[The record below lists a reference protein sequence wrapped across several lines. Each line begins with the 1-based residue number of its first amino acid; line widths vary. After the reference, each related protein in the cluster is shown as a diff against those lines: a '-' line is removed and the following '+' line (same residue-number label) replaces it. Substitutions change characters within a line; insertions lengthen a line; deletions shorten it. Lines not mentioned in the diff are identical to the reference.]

1 MASSNRQINVRNI
14 KHAKKVFNEYL
25 QNAARP
31 EHFLSVDDE
40 TAPLRRMDCGI
51 LTSTRRS
58 FIGLRMRWSDENGRW
73 KMIDGSTIVAEDEMF
88 RFLAMILSTTDIRC
102 PIKLWEKLQEKAE
115 GLLRQDVRIM
125 SQIWNEYGLD
135 DLVVQEADGEEDGET
150 YSLLNSLINR

>member
-1 MASSNRQINVRNI
+1 
-14 KHAKKVFNEYL
+14 
-25 QNAARP
+25 
-31 EHFLSVDDE
+31 
-40 TAPLRRMDCGI
+40 
-51 LTSTRRS
+51 
-58 FIGLRMRWSDENGRW
+58 
-73 KMIDGSTIVAEDEMF
+73 MIDGSTIVAEDEMF

-102 PIKLWEKLQEKAE
+102 PIKLWEKLQEKTE